1 MTEVSTYSTCRR
13 QLAEDGF
20 TIDANDSALKM
31 VPLAKVDE
39 DASYAYSDLVE
50 MLLELDDVDTVYT
63 K

>member
-1 MTEVSTYSTCRR
+1 
-13 QLAEDGF
+13 
-20 TIDANDSALKM
+20 M
-31 VPLAKVDE
+31 VPLAEVDE